1 MITHDDMVDAFG
13 GDGLLLMDPEQA
25 RERGF
30 SDADAEI
37 LCQVG
42 LPVRADQ
49 VFTTFLADEPRTG
62 SPVVFKTSSGDVDVF
77 ILGGT
82 SGDAGMR
89 YFLDISSG
97 VVGLLS
103 LDGEAQAEK
112 VNSSLANFVE
122 FLHRI
127 RLRQQALNESPD
139 SGQEHT
145 EKLWLSLKE
154 LDPVAFGHA
163 EAWWSMVMDHLM
175 GRDLIAETR
184 AFLQQRR
191 AEVAEAASESHAP
204 AAGSGSHRDRF
215 DRALRR
221 LEAESWQVVDSE
233 HFAADTESEGL
244 LSPSAELDDHFD
256 SDGSLVKDVNIAWR
270 GGLTSRIQSVFARE
284 GLVVSVPEQG
294 EDEDDDLLELD
305 ADELRKR
312 SDAAMEALFDSVHGL
327 NKPKDGVVTCLATDR
342 SSDLCRIV
350 RAFDRLAEHGYFA
363 EPDLWPTPSGA
374 WQQVHAQTEEGESP
388 KAVFWITQRHTVCFD
403 ARGDL
408 VDELPLQWAGDRDV
422 IAEALA
428 ETGLV
433 VTVPEDDGST
443 FVLAPAS

>member
-1 MITHDDMVDAFG
+1 MITHEDMVEAFG
-13 GDGLLLMDPEQA
+13 DEGLLLMDEEQA
-25 RERGF
+25 RGRGF

-62 SPVVFKTSSGDVDVF
+62 SPVVFKTGNGDVEVF

-89 YFLDISSG
+89 YILDIGSG

-103 LDGEAQAEK
+103 LDGQAQAEK

-127 RLRQQALNESPD
+127 RLRQQALNGDPD
-139 SGQEHT
+139 AGQDYT
-145 EKLWLSLKE
+145 EKLWQSLKE
-154 LDPVAFGHA
+154 LDPDAFGSA
-163 EAWWSMVMDHLM
+163 EAWWSMVLEHLM
-175 GRDLIAETR
+175 DRDAIDEAR

-191 AEVAEAASESHAP
+191 AEVAEAASGDEP

-221 LEAESWQVVDSE
+221 LEAQGWDVVDAE
-233 HFAADTESEGL
+233 AFAAGTDGEGL
-244 LSPSAELDDHFD
+244 LSPSAELDDHFGA
-256 SDGSLVKDVNIAWR
+256 DGSLAKDVAIAWR
-270 GGLTSRIQSVFARE
+270 GGLTSRIQSEFARE
-284 GLVVSVPEQG
+284 GLVVSVPEQD
-294 EDEDDDLLELD
+294 EDEDEDLLDLD

-312 SDAAMEALFDSVHGL
+312 SDAAMKALFDSVHGL
-327 NKPKDGVVTCLATDR
+327 NEPKDGVVTCLATDR
-342 SSDLCRIV
+342 PSDLCRIA
-350 RAFDRLAEHGYFA
+350 RAFGRLAEHGYVA
-363 EPDLWPTPSGA
+363 EPDLWPTPSGG
-374 WQQVHAQTEEGESP
+374 WRQVQERTRPGKEP
-388 KAVFWITQRHTVCFD
+388 KAVFWVTQRHTECFD
-403 ARGDL
+403 ARGNL
-408 VDELPLQWAGDRDV
+408 TDELPLQWAGDREL

-428 ETGLV
+428 ETGLAV
-433 VTVPEDDGST
+433 AVPEDDGST
-443 FVLAPAS
+443 FILAPAS